1 MLAPEEGST
10 NNPDAVDKTPLVGQT
25 QSLFRKITGL
35 LGRNQTQ
42 SPSDSGPSYVEFGS
56 FAEQSE
62 TRTLGTFAGVF
73 SPVTLSMFSA
83 LIFLR
88 MVMISRTLGPEF
100 GGSIGTLF
108 FLANIVSSA
117 LCISGCVE
125 GLVENFGPSG
135 YLVKGLIPDGHWWQF
150 LYCVSLNTLNLLV
163 CLIGAAMFAKT
174 TVFILAI
181 VCGCLGITFFS
192 YLYQGHLEVPV
203 PDSNTLIQNS
213 TNHAFG
219 NYTGLHAHTLI
230 SNLWPEYGKDYTAD
244 GKLVTFASV
253 FGVLFS
259 GVTGIMA
266 GANMSGEL
274 KNPGKSIPR
283 GTLSAVVFT
292 LVVYIAISLFTAFTC
307 TADLLQNNYLFMAGV
322 SVFPPSVTVGLLT
335 ATWSA
340 ALSNVIGGSRVLEA
354 LAKDNVFGPAL
365 AFIPK
370 GTWNGN
376 PVAAVLVSWVLVQLV
391 LFIGSLNL
399 IAQLNS
405 VLFLLSYLATNLA
418 CLGLE
423 LASAPNFR
431 PSFKYFTWHTAII
444 GLLGTL
450 IMMFVISPI
459 YAACSILLCLLLVM
473 FLHLFS
479 PSKEAHWGSISQALI
494 FHQVRKYLLLLD
506 SRKDHVKFW
515 RPQVLLLVNSPRSAC
530 PLIDFINDLK
540 KGGLYVL
547 GHVVK
552 GDPNGLGPDPTLDM
566 QLHWLNLVDHLK
578 VKAFIELTVAPS
590 VRDGLRHLIRLSGM
604 GAMKPNTVVLGFMD
618 DEQRHDFLQSSDSS
632 YQNNDFGNDIFPLNS
647 QNVLGPLE
655 YVQMMGDVLKM
666 NKNLCLCRNFSKLKK
681 DTKRNWSKRY
691 IDVWPINFLN
701 PGENDAFD
709 TTSLFM
715 MQLACIVNMVPLWS
729 RLKLRLCICDEAR
742 QTCFSLNPNGQN
754 HIEKLQFLLK
764 KLRISATLF
773 PVPGWNNVIES
784 HGAHMETYLKRFFTL
799 MGTVFGFVSK
809 DLKSK
814 MDILAEFLSDE
825 KTSEHFQTVKK
836 MIEYERDNEL
846 LQKKG
851 YTSGSRTLLRLHRG
865 LDFIRAFLKSL
876 GDLKDEEN
884 TAAAC
889 REAYDAT
896 LAKYHPFVIKN
907 GARIAM
913 YTLPNRE
920 QLLKKVCGE
929 QEEVKAAL
937 DILPKTLEA
946 TAIVY
951 ERIEALYT
959 LHDLHTLP

>member
-1 MLAPEEGST
+1 MLAPEAGST
-10 NNPDAVDKTPLVGQT
+10 NNPDVADKTPLVGH
-25 QSLFRKITGL
+25 SRGFMKKIAGL
-35 LGRNQTQ
+35 LGQNEGQ
-42 SPSDSGPSYVEFGS
+42 PSNSGPSYVEFGS
-56 FAEQSE
+56 FTEQSE

-88 MVMISRTLGPEF
+88 MGYIVGNAGLLVTLAQFMIAYLILVFTVASICAISTNGAVEGGGAYFMISRTLGPEF

-150 LYCVSLNTLNLLV
+150 LYCVCLNTLNLLI

-174 TVFILAI
+174 TVIILASVLI
-181 VCGCLGITFFS
+181 CLGITIFS
-192 YLYQGHLEVPV
+192 FLYQGPQKVAV
-203 PDSNTLIQNS
+203 PDSNRLIFQNE
-213 TNHAFG
+213 TFRVFE
-219 NYTGLHAHTLI
+219 NYTGFRMETLT
-230 SNLWPEYGKDYTAD
+230 SNLYSQYGKDYTAN
-244 GKLVTFASV
+244 GERVTFASV

-274 KNPGKSIPR
+274 KNPGKSIPS
-283 GTLSAVVFT
+283 GTLSAVGFT
-292 LVVYIAISLFTAFTC
+292 LIVYITISFFTAFTC
-307 TADLLQNNYLFMAGV
+307 TTELIQNNYLFMAGV
-322 SVFPPSVTVGLLT
+322 SVFPPSVAVGLLT

-354 LAKDNVFGPAL
+354 LAKDNVFGPL
-365 AFIPK
+365 LSFVPK
-370 GTWNGN
+370 GTWKGN
-376 PVAAVLVSWVLVQLV
+376 PVAAVLVSWLLVQLV
-391 LFIGSLNL
+391 LLIGSLNI

-431 PSFKYFTWHTAII
+431 PSFKYFTWHTA
-444 GLLGTL
+444 LLGLVGTI

-459 YAACSILLCLLLVM
+459 YAFCSILLCLFLFI

-552 GDPNGLGPDPTLDM
+552 GDPDLLGPDPTLDM

-578 VKAFIELTVAPS
+578 VKAFVELTVAPS
-590 VRDGLRHLIRLSGM
+590 VRDGLRHLARLSGM
-604 GAMKPNTVVLGFMD
+604 GAMKPNTVVLGFL
-618 DEQRHDFLQSSDSS
+618 DEEYQYDFLQSGDSS
-632 YQNNDFGNDIFPLNS
+632 YQNNDFGNDVFPLNS
-647 QNVLGPLE
+647 QEKLEALE

-666 NKNLCLCRNFSKLKK
+666 NKNLCLCRNFPKLKK
-681 DTKRNWSKRY
+681 DTKKNWTKKY
-691 IDVWPINFLN
+691 IDVWPVNFLN
-701 PGENDAFD
+701 PGEMDAFD

-742 QTCFSLNPNGQN
+742 QTRFTLSPNGQS
-754 HIEKLQFLLK
+754 HIEKLHLLLK
-764 KLRISATLF
+764 KLRIAATPF
-773 PVPGWNNVIES
+773 PVPGWSNVIES
-784 HGAHMETYLKRFFTL
+784 HGNQMETYLKSVNNLILQQTSD
-799 MGTVFGFVSK
+799 TVVTFIYLPPPPNNDS
-809 DLKSK
+809 
-814 MDILAEFLSDE
+814 E
-825 KTSEHFQTVKK
+825 K
-836 MIEYERDNEL
+836 
-846 LQKKG
+846 
-851 YTSGSRTLLRLHRG
+851 
-865 LDFIRAFLKSL
+865 
-876 GDLKDEEN
+876 
-884 TAAAC
+884 
-889 REAYDAT
+889 EAYYQ
-896 LAKYHPFVIKN
+896 K
-907 GARIAM
+907 
-913 YTLPNRE
+913 
-920 QLLKKVCGE
+920 
-929 QEEVKAAL
+929 L
-937 DILPKTLEA
+937 DIISRNLPPTMFVHGVSTVTSTTL
-946 TAIVY
+946 
-951 ERIEALYT
+951 
-959 LHDLHTLP
+959 

>member
-1 MLAPEEGST
+1 MIAPEAGST
-10 NNPDAVDKTPLVGQT
+10 NNPDVADKTPLVGQT
-25 QSLFRKITGL
+25 QSFFQKIGGIL
-35 LGRNQTQ
+35 SRNQPQ
-42 SPSDSGPSYVEFGS
+42 SSTDSGPGYVEFGS
-56 FAEQSE
+56 FSEQSE

-88 MVMISRTLGPEF
+88 MGYIVGNAGLMVTLLQFMIAYLILIFTVSSICAVSTNGAVEGGGAYFMISRTLGPEF

-117 LCISGCVE
+117 LCIAGCVE

-163 CLIGAAMFAKT
+163 CLIGASMFAKT
-174 TVFILAI
+174 TVFILAV
-181 VCGCLGITFFS
+181 VCTCLGITFFS
-192 YLYQGHLEVPV
+192 YFYQGHLEVPV

-213 TNHAFG
+213 TFRAFG
-219 NYTGLHAHTLI
+219 NYTGLHVSTLA
-230 SNLWPEYGKDYTAD
+230 SNLWPQYGKDYTAD
-244 GKLVTFASV
+244 GELVNFASV

-283 GTLSAVVFT
+283 GTLSAVGFT
-292 LVVYIAISLFTAFTC
+292 LIVYIAISLFTALTC
-307 TADLLQNNYLFMAGV
+307 TADLMQNNYLFMAGV
-322 SVFPPSVTVGLLT
+322 SVFPASVAVGLLT

-354 LAKDNVFGPAL
+354 LAKDNVFGTL
-365 AFIPK
+365 LSFIPK
-370 GTWNGN
+370 GTWKGN

-391 LFIGSLNL
+391 LFIGSLNI

-431 PSFKYFTWHTAII
+431 PSFKYFTWYTALI

-515 RPQVLLLVNSPRSAC
+515 RPQMLLLVNSPRSSC

-552 GDPNGLGPDPTLDM
+552 GDPDYSGPDPTLDV

-578 VKAFIELTVAPS
+578 VKAFVELTVAAT
-590 VRDGLRHLIRLSGM
+590 VRDGLRHLARLSGM
-604 GAMKPNTVVLGFMD
+604 GAMKPNTVILGFLD
-618 DEQRHDFLQSSDSS
+618 GDPQQDFLQSSESS
-632 YQNNDFGNDIFPLNS
+632 YQNNDFGNDVFPLTAHS
-647 QNVLGPLE
+647 VLEPLE

-681 DTKRNWSKRY
+681 DTKRNWTKKY

-729 RLKLRLCICDEAR
+729 RLKLRLCICDEAK

-754 HIEKLQFLLK
+754 HVEKLQFLLK
-764 KLRISATLF
+764 KLRIAATPF

-784 HGAHMETYLKRFFTL
+784 HGNHMETYLKSVNNLILQQTSD
-799 MGTVFGFVSK
+799 TVV
-809 DLKSK
+809 
-814 MDILAEFLSDE
+814 
-825 KTSEHFQTVKK
+825 T
-836 MIEYERDNEL
+836 
-846 LQKKG
+846 
-851 YTSGSRTLLRLHRG
+851 
-865 LDFIRAFLKSL
+865 FIYLPPPPNDDS
-876 GDLKDEEN
+876 
-884 TAAAC
+884 AA
-889 REAYDAT
+889 EAYYQ
-896 LAKYHPFVIKN
+896 K
-907 GARIAM
+907 
-913 YTLPNRE
+913 
-920 QLLKKVCGE
+920 
-929 QEEVKAAL
+929 L
-937 DILPKTLEA
+937 DIISRNLPPTIFVHGVSTVTSTTL
-946 TAIVY
+946 
-951 ERIEALYT
+951 
-959 LHDLHTLP
+959 